1 SHGHELCTLPLV
13 SFNHPTP
20 PETHTLSLHDALP
33 IYDPAVGF
41 SRTSG
46 FGVGRSINDTY
57 PYAFLGAVGTGRSNF
72 NPKDDAFFSGFIAN
86 TRIRTVED
94 GIGNSV
100 VGNVFH
106 IRDLAVSFKKGFKFD
121 LTGSRIVM
129 HGMNS
134 GTYDY
139 DIGSSLNRI
148 DRLWV
153 NSLRAPKDFVIR
165 NSGQTDKG

>member
-1 SHGHELCTLPLV
+1 
-13 SFNHPTP
+13 
-20 PETHTLSLHDALP
+20 
-33 IYDPAVGF
+33 
-41 SRTSG
+41 
-46 FGVGRSINDTY
+46 
-57 PYAFLGAVGTGRSNF
+57 
-72 NPKDDAFFSGFIAN
+72 
-86 TRIRTVED
+86 
-94 GIGNSV
+94 NSV

-134 GTYDY
+134 GAYNY

-165 NSGQTDKG
+165 NSGQTDKGWRLQTNYAGDGTAISFYPLYTGRYNYSIGRRNNRLTSIFVKNVRSEERRVGKGSRSRWAEQMWKENAKDS